1 MTPVPPCPVKTRKL
15 HIGCG
20 KNYLPPSEGWV
31 NHDLFSV
38 VKADVYA
45 DMSALP
51 FERRSFDLVYS
62 SHCLEHCHRHSV
74 VATLAH
80 WYDLLKPGGTIRLA
94 VPNFA
99 AICAHYAIHE
109 DIKILM
115 GLLYGGQTTAKNYH
129 TTSFDEHYLR
139 ELLTSVGFVNVRW
152 WDWRLT
158 EHAAWDDYAS
168 CYLPHMQKDN
178 GGRLMSLNLEADRP
192 L

>member
-1 MTPVPPCPVKTRKL
+1 MLVTRKL
-15 HIGCG
+15 QIGCG

-45 DMSALP
+45 DMSSLP
-51 FERRSFDLVYS
+51 FVRESFDLVYS
-62 SHCLEHCHRHSV
+62 SHCLEHCHRHAV

-80 WYDLLKPGGTIRLA
+80 WADLLKPGGILRLA

-99 AICAHYAIHE
+99 AVCAHYAIHS
-109 DIKILM
+109 DVKVLM

-129 TTSFDEHYLR
+129 TVTFDEHYLR
-139 ELLTSVGFVNVRW
+139 ELLTSVGLKDVRW
-152 WDWRLT
+152 WDWRQT
-158 EHAAWDDYAS
+158 EHAQYDDFAS
-168 CYLPHMQKDN
+168 CYLPHMQKD
-178 GGRLMSLNLEADRP
+178 GGRLMSLNLEATKP